1 MKRKKA
7 IGKGCVNGLL
17 KGTSSDV
24 ANIPHKLIKELGWKI
39 HEPIEIRISDCSMM
53 KKKEEDWQEI
63 TIMRL
68 KDAERVYEDEEL

>member
-1 MKRKKA
+1 MKGKKA
-7 IGKGCVNGLL
+7 IDKGCVKGLL

-24 ANIPHKLIKELGWKI
+24 VNIPHKLIKELGWKI